1 MRRRTIRLPVAAF
14 LAGLALLVFL
24 VAGLRDPATP
34 EPAAAPPLA
43 LESVLGD
50 PDTRGYARARE
61 VRLFGFP
68 EDHGPHPDFRS
79 EWWYF
84 TGNLEDA
91 EGRRFGYQWTVFRFA
106 LRPEAGARA
115 SAWAARQVYMGHF
128 TVTDV
133 AGGRFHAFERLTR
146 EALGL
151 AGARAAPFRVWIE
164 DWSVEAGDPPGNW
177 RLQATEP
184 AVAIDLELTPAKPVV
199 LQGDRGLSRKSAT
212 SGNASYYYSVPRFA
226 TRGTLKLDGE
236 VFEVHGSS
244 WLDREWSTSALDA
257 DQAGW
262 DWFGMQLVDGT
273 ELMFYRLRRRDGRV
287 DPHSGGSYVDAE
299 GKSRPLTTE
308 DVDITVLETWDSP
321 RGGRYPAR
329 WRLQVVPL
337 ALDLEVRPL
346 LADQELDLSVRYW
359 EGAVQINGSR
369 AGQPVSGYG
378 YAELTGYTAVPG
390 GTAAGP

>member
-1 MRRRTIRLPVAAF
+1 
-14 LAGLALLVFL
+14 
-24 VAGLRDPATP
+24 
-34 EPAAAPPLA
+34 
-43 LESVLGD
+43 
-50 PDTRGYARARE
+50 
-61 VRLFGFP
+61 
-68 EDHGPHPDFRS
+68 
-79 EWWYF
+79 
-84 TGNLEDA
+84 
-91 EGRRFGYQWTVFRFA
+91 
-106 LRPEAGARA
+106 
-115 SAWAARQVYMGHF
+115 MGHF

-164 DWSVEAGDPPGNW
+164 DWSVAAGDPPGHW

-212 SGNASYYYSVPRFA
+212 SGNASYYYSVPRLA

-262 DWFGMQLVDGT
+262 DWFGLQLADDT

-287 DPHSGGSYVDAE
+287 DPLSGGSFVDAE
-299 GKSRPLTTE
+299 GTSRPLTTE

-378 YAELTGYTAVPG
+378 YAELTGYMTTQGETAV
-390 GTAAGP
+390 AE